1 MKLPRGV
8 ITLLVGGMLAPLPCC
23 SLAAEETFG
32 LRSSAVLV
40 SDYVWRGYNLYDGL
54 AVQPTLTGTLTEDLG
69 GGSNTMYAEV
79 AGLWSLEGE
88 EEPDKFSEID
98 FSLGNEFTIEELT
111 LSGGISWYRYP
122 DPSDVFDP
130 SSEIYVSFSY
140 ETYLN
145 PSITASHDYK
155 RYDGTTIEGIL
166 RESLLLGNVGGDV
179 SLVPSVH
186 TVFAAQAPKLY
197 NNNGLTA
204 VTYGLSISYEYGPVV
219 VEPGIFYTRSHD
231 DWTDNEWWTALSVTI
246 DL

>member
-1 MKLPRGV
+1 MVVGV
-8 ITLLVGGMLAPLPCC
+8 LLAPLPSS
-23 SLAAEETFG
+23 SLTAEETFG
-32 LRSSAVLV
+32 LQSSAALV

-54 AVQPTLTGTLTEDLG
+54 AVQPTLTGTMTNDFW
-69 GGSNTMYAEV
+69 GGSNTVYAEV

-98 FSLGNEFTIEELT
+98 FSLGNEYTIEDLT

-130 SSEIYVSFSY
+130 SSEIYVAFSY

-145 PSITASHDYK
+145 PHLTASHDYK

-166 RESLLLGNVGGDV
+166 SESLHLGHLGGEV

-186 TVFAAQAPKLY
+186 TVFAAKAPKLY

-204 VTYGLSISYEYGPVV
+204 ITYGVSVSFEYNTMV
-219 VEPGIFYTRSHD
+219 VEPGIFNTRSHD
-231 DWTDNEWWTALSVTI
+231 DWTDNEWWTALTVTI